1 MMKRVEMM
9 SVSPEREVQMYFLDS
24 TTMVQLVLE
33 RQRDLTK
40 QAAEQS
46 FLASNRSHTKRNG
59 RSLQHSAG
67 AALVRIGRHLQA

>member
-1 MMKRVEMM
+1 
-9 SVSPEREVQMYFLDS
+9 MYFLDS
-24 TTMVQLVLE
+24 TTMIQLALE

-40 QAAEQS
+40 GVQVSSPRERYSEVAKG
-46 FLASNRSHTKRNG
+46 NR

>member
-1 MMKRVEMM
+1 
-9 SVSPEREVQMYFLDS
+9 MYFLDS
-24 TTMVQLVLE
+24 TTMVQLALE

-40 QAAEQS
+40 DIKVNS
-46 FLASNRSHTKRNG
+46 PRASYAIASKGSR

>member
-1 MMKRVEMM
+1 
-9 SVSPEREVQMYFLDS
+9 MYFLDS
-24 TTMVQLVLE
+24 TTMIQLALE

-40 QAAEQS
+40 GVQVSSPRERYYEVS
-46 FLASNRSHTKRNG
+46 KGSR